1 MKKLLKILT
10 MVAAVVTTAILFT
23 TCKQFRDDP
32 EEFLSYWSAEVVP
45 RGFDIDKPH
54 PTNADGVLCVPSASP
69 VTITIKL
76 HNPKKFTLITPT
88 STSSAADVQKIISF
102 PGLSTPPAYNTDYT
116 LEQTPDKTE
125 LKLTYNSVFLKKHE
139 WGTGSI
145 GPEITLIST
154 DGRKFNKKFS
164 LNIEAN
170 TPPPEIGDIT
180 IAKDG
185 THYVLCFT
193 VQDTDMGTTI
203 AGGNL
208 HKDLGLVI
216 TKEGGE
222 TKKIPL
228 PIGSSGFDV
237 NPAAGL
243 LPSALQIID
252 PVPSETWKVCFKTDT
267 GLTESTLPQKYT
279 VRLTDTKG
287 LSSTPKEAHTLG
299 YIPDISGADTAWKK
313 LKTAV
318 ENSEAGG
325 IITVMGEV
333 KATKDTGNNGT
344 INVTKKIILKG
355 AGIDP
360 KLNADSNN
368 TSLQHNIFT
377 VKDGGELTLENLT
390 LTNGNGS
397 SWGGGAVLVNES
409 CTLNMTNC
417 NVNGCKV
424 DNSVGG
430 AIHAEGK
437 KTLVYIKG
445 GEISGNRAR
454 EGGGISLS
462 NGAKAVLENCTIT
475 LCKETISSIGG
486 GGMYANGATVK
497 MTNCTLMGN
506 EAEDSG
512 GAIFATGSSVELTN
526 CTITGNKADTNGG
539 GIYAQKE
546 GTTPSIVTISG
557 GFIGKKED
565 GDDGNSIVGHFG
577 TGGGIYVGEGCI
589 LTMKAPAG
597 SPAQGVQLIGNS
609 ATNGGGVYA
618 EKATANITSC
628 TLMNNVATK
637 GGGVYGSESQITIPS
652 CTLMSNGAGAEGGG
666 IYTYKGKLT
675 MTSCTLTGNT
685 SHGPGGGMTISDG
698 IADIKD
704 CSLRG
709 NTAVFAGGAI
719 VVRKDNTRS
728 EVTISGGTIG
738 GTGTNDANTATVNGG
753 GIYVGEDCT
762 LTLNKYTPEGSGTAQ
777 GVQLIGNTAVTAGG
791 GVYVSNSGT
800 LKMKGSACVT
810 PSTGGDEDE
819 PGKNDV
825 YLEDDTKITLD
836 GELSPAGGTA
846 ARITVADSQYNPAR
860 QVLDGNITAGT
871 APNQNYRKF
880 TVTPKSGQMWYVDS
894 NGKLTTSP

>member
-10 MVAAVVTTAILFT
+10 MVAAVLTTAVVFT

-54 PTNADGVLCVPSASP
+54 PTNADGVLCVPSAWP

-76 HNPKKFTLITPT
+76 HNPKKITLITPT

-116 LEQTPDKTE
+116 LEQTPDKTA

-139 WGTGSI
+139 WGTGGI

-185 THYVLCFT
+185 AHYVLCFT

-228 PIGSSGFDV
+228 PIGSSGFAV
-237 NPAAGL
+237 NPATGL
-243 LPSALQIID
+243 LPSASPIIA

-299 YIPDISGADTAWKK
+299 YIPDISGANTAWKN

-333 KATKDTGNNGT
+333 KATNDDGNNGT

-360 KLNADSNN
+360 KLNANSNN

-390 LTNGNGS
+390 LTNSKGNAG
-397 SWGGGAVLVNES
+397 
-409 CTLNMTNC
+409 TF
-417 NVNGCKV
+417 
-424 DNSVGG
+424 GG
-430 AIHAEGK
+430 AI
-437 KTLVYIKG
+437 LV
-445 GEISGNRAR
+445 ISGSNTA
-454 EGGGISLS
+454 ELTDCVIEDCTADNGG
-462 NGAKAVLENCTIT
+462 A
-475 LCKETISSIGG
+475 IGCSK
-486 GGMYANGATVK
+486 NSTVK
-497 MTNCTLMGN
+497 LTNTTIKKCTAHTDDFAG
-506 EAEDSG
+506 SG

-526 CTITGNKADTNGG
+526 CTITGNEADTNGG
-539 GIYAQKE
+539 GIYAQKD
-546 GTTPSIVTISG
+546 GTTPSTVTISG
-557 GFIGKKED
+557 GFIGKKDD
-565 GDDGNSIVGHFG
+565 GDHGNITIGPYG
-577 TGGGIYVGEGCI
+577 IGGAIYVGEDCT
-589 LTMKAPAG
+589 LTLKEYTDG
-597 SPAQGVQLIGNS
+597 SGTAQGVQLIGNS
-609 ATNGGGVYA
+609 ATVGGGVYA
-618 EKATANITSC
+618 GEKATANITSC
-628 TLMNNVATK
+628 TLMNNGADRNGGGVYGSESKITITSCTLMNNEAGIS
-637 GGGVYGSESQITIPS
+637 GGGVYGSESQIT
-652 CTLMSNGAGAEGGG
+652 
-666 IYTYKGKLT
+666 
-675 MTSCTLTGNT
+675 MTSCTLIGNRART
-685 SHGPGGGMTISDG
+685 SGGGMTISDG
-698 IADIKD
+698 IAGIKD

-709 NTAVFAGGAI
+709 NMAYFTDCAGGAI
-719 VVRKDNTRS
+719 ELKKSEIGS

-738 GTGTNDANTATVNGG
+738 GTGTNDANTTAVDGG
-753 GIYVGEDCT
+753 GIYVGEDCK
-762 LTLNKYTPEGSGTAQ
+762 LTLKDSAQ
-777 GVQLIGNTAVTAGG
+777 VIGNMAGVAGG

-800 LKMKGSACVT
+800 LEMKDSSCVT
-810 PSTGGDEDE
+810 LSTGGDEDE

-825 YLEDDTKITLD
+825 YLDGDTKITVD

-846 ARITVADSQYNPAR
+846 ARITVADSQYNSDR

-880 TVTPKSGQMWYVDS
+880 TVTPNSGQNWEVDE
-894 NGKLTTSP
+894 NGKLKEL

>member
-1 MKKLLKILT
+1 

-32 EEFLSYWSAEVVP
+32 EEFFSYWSAEVVP

-116 LEQTPDKTE
+116 LEQTPDKTA

-139 WGTGSI
+139 WGTGGI

-185 THYVLCFT
+185 AHYVLCFT

-252 PVPSETWKVCFKTDT
+252 PVPSGTWKVCFKTDT

-299 YIPDISGADTAWKK
+299 YIPDISGAGTAWKN

-526 CTITGNKADTNGG
+526 CTITGNEA
-539 GIYAQKE
+539 
-546 GTTPSIVTISG
+546 
-557 GFIGKKED
+557 ED
-565 GDDGNSIVGHFG
+565 S
-577 TGGGIYVGEGCI
+577 
-589 LTMKAPAG
+589 
-597 SPAQGVQLIGNS
+597 
-609 ATNGGGVYA
+609 
-618 EKATANITSC
+618 
-628 TLMNNVATK
+628 
-637 GGGVYGSESQITIPS
+637 
-652 CTLMSNGAGAEGGG
+652 GGG
-666 IYTYKGKLT
+666 IYTYKGGLT
-675 MTSCTLTGNT
+675 MTSCTLIGNRART
-685 SHGPGGGMTISDG
+685 SGGGMTISDG

-709 NTAVFAGGAI
+709 NMAYFTDCAGGAI
-719 VVRKDNTRS
+719 ELKKSEIGS

-738 GTGTNDANTATVNGG
+738 GTGTNDANTTAVDGG
-753 GIYVGEDCT
+753 GIYVGEDCK
-762 LTLNKYTPEGSGTAQ
+762 LTLKDSAQ
-777 GVQLIGNTAVTAGG
+777 VIGNMAGVAGG

-800 LKMKGSACVT
+800 LEMKDSSCVT
-810 PSTGGDEDE
+810 LSTGGDEDE

-825 YLEDDTKITLD
+825 YLENDAKITVA

-846 ARITVADSQYNPAR
+846 ARITVADDQYNSAK
-860 QVLDGNITAGT
+860 QVLDGDITAGT

-880 TVTPKSGQMWYVDS
+880 TVTPKSGQNWEVDE
-894 NGKLTTSP
+894 NGKLKEL

>member
-1 MKKLLKILT
+1 

-54 PTNADGVLCVPSASP
+54 PTNADGVLCVPSARP

-116 LEQTPDKTE
+116 LEQTPDKTA
-125 LKLTYNSVFLKKHE
+125 LKLTYNSVFLKNHE
-139 WGTGSI
+139 WGTGGI

-185 THYVLCFT
+185 AHYVLCFT

-228 PIGSSGFDV
+228 PIGSSGFAVVPDD
-237 NPAAGL
+237 GL
-243 LPSALQIID
+243 LPSASQIID

-299 YIPDISGADTAWKK
+299 YIPDISGADTAWKN

-333 KATKDTGNNGT
+333 KATNDEGNNGT

-355 AGIDP
+355 TGIDT
-360 KLNADSNN
+360 KLNANSNN

-390 LTNGNGS
+390 LTNSKGNAG
-397 SWGGGAVLVNES
+397 
-409 CTLNMTNC
+409 TF
-417 NVNGCKV
+417 
-424 DNSVGG
+424 GG
-430 AIHAEGK
+430 AILVTSGSNTAEL
-437 KTLVYIKG
+437 TDCVIEDCTADNG
-445 GEISGNRAR
+445 GA
-454 EGGGISLS
+454 
-462 NGAKAVLENCTIT
+462 
-475 LCKETISSIGG
+475 IGCSK
-486 GGMYANGATVK
+486 NSTVK
-497 MTNCTLMGN
+497 LTNTTIKKCTAHKDDDVG
-506 EAEDSG
+506 SG

-526 CTITGNKADTNGG
+526 CTITGNKAEKDGG
-539 GIYAQKE
+539 GIYAQKD
-546 GTTPSIVTISG
+546 GTTPSTVTILG
-557 GFIGKKED
+557 GFIGKKDD
-565 GDDGNSIVGHFG
+565 GDHGNTT
-577 TGGGIYVGEGCI
+577 TGLYGIGGAIYVGEDCT
-589 LTMKAPAG
+589 LTLNEYTDG
-597 SPAQGVQLIGNS
+597 SGTAQGVQLIGNS
-609 ATNGGGVYA
+609 ATLGGGVYA
-618 EKATANITSC
+618 GEKATANITNC
-628 TLMNNVATK
+628 TLMNNGAGRN
-637 GGGVYGSESQITIPS
+637 GGGVYGSESQITIKS
-652 CTLMSNGAGAEGGG
+652 CTLMSNEAELGGG
-666 IYTYKGKLT
+666 IYTYKGRLT
-675 MTSCTLTGNT
+675 MTSCTLIGNRGYT
-685 SHGPGGGMTISDG
+685 SGGGMTINNG
-698 IADIKD
+698 IADIKN

-709 NTAVFAGGAI
+709 NTAFFGGGAI
-719 VVRKDNTRS
+719 EVRKDDTS
-728 EVTISGGTIG
+728 SKVTISGGIIG
-738 GTGTNDANTATVNGG
+738 GDGTNANTATNSGYSLGG
-753 GIYVGEDCT
+753 GIYVSENCT
-762 LTLNKYTPEGSGTAQ
+762 LTLNNYTPEGSGTAQ

-791 GVYVSNSGT
+791 GVYVSNHGT

-810 PSTGGDEDE
+810 PSTGEDVNK

-825 YLEDDTKITLD
+825 YLEDDTKITVD

-846 ARITVADSQYNPAR
+846 ARITVADGQYDPST
-860 QVLDGNITAGT
+860 QVLDGDITKGT

-880 TVTPKSGQMWYVDS
+880 TVTPNSGQMWYVDR
-894 NGKLTTSP
+894 NGKLTTTSP

>member
-1 MKKLLKILT
+1 M
-10 MVAAVVTTAILFT
+10 TTAILFT

-116 LEQTPDKTE
+116 LEQTPDKTA

-185 THYVLCFT
+185 AHYVLCFT

-333 KATKDTGNNGT
+333 KATNDVGNNGT

-390 LTNGNGS
+390 LTNGKGKA
-397 SWGGGAVLVNES
+397 G
-409 CTLNMTNC
+409 TF
-417 NVNGCKV
+417 
-424 DNSVGG
+424 GG
-430 AIHAEGK
+430 AILVTSGSNTAEL
-437 KTLVYIKG
+437 TDCVIEDCTADNG
-445 GEISGNRAR
+445 GA
-454 EGGGISLS
+454 
-462 NGAKAVLENCTIT
+462 
-475 LCKETISSIGG
+475 IGCSK
-486 GGMYANGATVK
+486 NSTVK
-497 MTNCTLMGN
+497 LTNTTIKKCTAHKDNDTG
-506 EAEDSG
+506 SG
-512 GAIFATGSSVELTN
+512 GAIFAIGSSVELTN
-526 CTITGNKADTNGG
+526 CTLMGNKAEKDGG

-546 GTTPSIVTISG
+546 GTTPSTVTISG
-557 GFIGKKED
+557 GFIGKKD
-565 GDDGNSIVGHFG
+565 NGNSIAGLYG
-577 TGGGIYVGEGCI
+577 NGGGIYIGEGCI

-609 ATNGGGVYA
+609 ATLGGGMYA

-628 TLMNNVATK
+628 TLMNNGATR
-637 GGGVYGSESQITIPS
+637 GGGVYGSESKITITS
-652 CTLMSNGAGAEGGG
+652 CTLMSNGAELGGG
-666 IYTYKGKLT
+666 IYTYKGRLT
-675 MTSCTLTGNT
+675 MTSCTLTGNRGST
-685 SHGPGGGMTISDG
+685 SGGGMTISDG

-709 NTAVFAGGAI
+709 NTAFFGGGAI
-719 VVRKDNTRS
+719 EVIKREIDSVGSK
-728 EVTISGGTIG
+728 VTISGGIIG
-738 GTGTNDANTATVNGG
+738 GTGTNDANTATNSGYSHGG
-753 GIYVGEDCT
+753 GIYVGEDCI
-762 LTLNKYTPEGSGTAQ
+762 LTLNNYTPEGSGTAQ

-800 LKMKGSACVT
+800 LKMKGSSCVT
-810 PSTGGDEDE
+810 PSTGEDVNK

-825 YLEDDTKITLD
+825 YLEDDTKITVD
-836 GELSPAGGTA
+836 GELSPEGGTA
-846 ARITVADSQYNPAR
+846 ARITVEDNQYNPAR
-860 QVLDGNITAGT
+860 QVLDGDITAGT

-880 TVTPKSGQMWYVDS
+880 TVTPNSGQQWYVDS
-894 NGKLTTSP
+894 NGKLTTTSP

>member
-54 PTNADGVLCVPSASP
+54 PTNADGVLCVPSARP

-116 LEQTPDKTE
+116 LEQTPDKTA
-125 LKLTYNSVFLKKHE
+125 LKLTYNSVFLKNHE

-185 THYVLCFT
+185 AHYVLCFT

-203 AGGNL
+203 PGGNL

-299 YIPDISGADTAWKK
+299 YIPDISGADTAWKN

-333 KATKDTGNNGT
+333 KATNGEGNNGAISVTRSLT
-344 INVTKKIILKG
+344 IKG
-355 AGIDP
+355 AGLTP
-360 KLNADSNN
+360 VLNANKNN
-368 TSLQHNIFT
+368 GGKPEHRIFT
-377 VKDGGELTLENLT
+377 VENGGELTLENLT
-390 LTNGNGS
+390 LTNGKGNAG
-397 SWGGGAVLVNES
+397 
-409 CTLNMTNC
+409 TF
-417 NVNGCKV
+417 
-424 DNSVGG
+424 GG
-430 AIHAEGK
+430 AILVTSGSNTAEL
-437 KTLVYIKG
+437 TDCVIEDCTADNG
-445 GEISGNRAR
+445 GA
-454 EGGGISLS
+454 
-462 NGAKAVLENCTIT
+462 
-475 LCKETISSIGG
+475 IGCSK
-486 GGMYANGATVK
+486 NSTVK
-497 MTNCTLMGN
+497 LTNTTIKKCTAHTDDDAG
-506 EAEDSG
+506 SG

-526 CTITGNKADTNGG
+526 CTITGNEAYINGG

-546 GTTPSIVTISG
+546 GTTPSTVTISG
-557 GFIGKKED
+557 GFIGKKDD
-565 GDDGNSIVGHFG
+565 GDVGNLI
-577 TGGGIYVGEGCI
+577 TGPYGKGGAIYVGEGCT
-589 LTMKAPAG
+589 LTLNQYTPEDS

-609 ATNGGGVYA
+609 ATVGGGVYA
-618 EKATANITSC
+618 EKATVNITSC
-628 TLMNNVATK
+628 TLMNNGAVR
-637 GGGVYGSESQITIPS
+637 GGGVYGLESQITITS
-652 CTLMSNGAGAEGGG
+652 CTLMSNGADIEGGG
-666 IYTYKGKLT
+666 IRTYNGRLT

-685 SHGPGGGMTISDG
+685 SSGTGGGMAISGG

-704 CSLRG
+704 CFLRG
-709 NTAVFAGGAI
+709 NTAYFACGAI
-719 VVRKDNTRS
+719 EVKKDETGS

-738 GTGTNDANTATVNGG
+738 GTGTNDANTATKTDNSLGG

-762 LTLNKYTPEGSGTAQ
+762 LTLKDSAQ
-777 GVQLIGNTAVTAGG
+777 VIGNSAAGGG

-800 LKMKGSACVT
+800 LEMKDSSCVT
-810 PSTGGDEDE
+810 PSTGEDVNK

-825 YLEDDTKITLD
+825 YLEDDTKITVA

-846 ARITVADSQYNPAR
+846 ARITVADGQYTPAR
-860 QVLDGNITAGT
+860 QVLGGDITAGT

-880 TVTPKSGQMWYVDS
+880 TVTPNSGQQWYVDS
-894 NGKLTTSP
+894 NGKLTTTSP

>member
-54 PTNADGVLCVPSASP
+54 PTNADGVLCVPSALP

-116 LEQTPDKTE
+116 LEQTPDKTA

-185 THYVLCFT
+185 AHYVLCFT

-228 PIGSSGFDV
+228 PIGSSGFAVVPDD
-237 NPAAGL
+237 GL
-243 LPSALQIID
+243 LPSASPIIA

-333 KATKDTGNNGT
+333 KATNDTGNNGT

-424 DNSVGG
+424 DNGVGG

-445 GEISGNRAR
+445 GEISGNKAR

-526 CTITGNKADTNGG
+526 CTITGNTA
-539 GIYAQKE
+539 
-546 GTTPSIVTISG
+546 VT
-557 GFIGKKED
+557 
-565 GDDGNSIVGHFG
+565 
-577 TGGGIYVGEGCI
+577 
-589 LTMKAPAG
+589 A
-597 SPAQGVQLIGNS
+597 
-609 ATNGGGVYA
+609 
-618 EKATANITSC
+618 
-628 TLMNNVATK
+628 
-637 GGGVYGSESQITIPS
+637 
-652 CTLMSNGAGAEGGG
+652 GGG
-666 IYTYKGKLT
+666 IYTYKGGLT
-675 MTSCTLTGNT
+675 MTSCTLIGNRART
-685 SHGPGGGMTISDG
+685 SGGGMTISDG

-709 NTAVFAGGAI
+709 NMAYFTDCAGGAI
-719 VVRKDNTRS
+719 ELKKSEIGS

-738 GTGTNDANTATVNGG
+738 GTGTNDANTTAVDGG
-753 GIYVGEDCT
+753 GIYVGEDCK
-762 LTLNKYTPEGSGTAQ
+762 LTLKDSAQ
-777 GVQLIGNTAVTAGG
+777 VIGNMAGVAGG

-825 YLEDDTKITLD
+825 YLDGDTKITVD

-846 ARITVADSQYNPAR
+846 ARITVADGQYNSAR
-860 QVLDGNITAGT
+860 QVLVGDITAGT

-880 TVTPKSGQMWYVDS
+880 TVTPNSGQMWYVDS
-894 NGKLTTSP
+894 NGKLTTTSP